1 MLDLPGSSV
10 GKESAWNAVYLD
22 LIPGL
27 KRSPWGGL
35 GNPRQYS
42 CLEKPLG
49 QSRLA
54 GYSPWCHKESNL
66 LHRTPFLFYV
76 SFFFFWPWPGIKPVP
91 PALEGKVLAT
101 VLPGKSHNLDL
112 KTSQWSCDE
121 LTLEFNR
128 KLGRPI
134 YCIHPDEESGDL
146 YRGGCIGGVGSNWI
160 LHVFILFWSQQDF
173 LMESI
178 NWVKQSSSSWKWS
191 SV

>member
-1 MLDLPGSSV
+1 MVKNLPGMWFTWV
-10 GKESAWNAVYLD
+10 
-22 LIPGL
+22 
-27 KRSPWGGL
+27 
-35 GNPRQYS
+35 Q
-42 CLEKPLG
+42 PLG
-49 QSRLA
+49 WKDPLQEGLA
-54 GYSPWCHKESNL
+54 THASILAW
-66 LHRTPFLFYV
+66 RTPLDRGGWQATVHGVTKSQICYTEHRFCFMLFCLFV
-76 SFFFFWPWPGIKPVP
+76 CLFFWPWPGIKPVP

-128 KLGRPI
+128 KLGRPT

-146 YRGGCIGGVGSNWI
+146 YQGGCIGGVGSNWI
-160 LHVFILFWSQQDF
+160 LHIFILFWSQQDF